1 MITIT
6 QYTRTYEA
14 HQRVLQDE
22 AKRIARSST
31 TRSWLMKNI
40 GTAPDDEVIKR
51 AVECIADLTGDQ
63 TLAKALVRRQ
73 PRVCQE
79 PCQYREPPASKYNTT
94 VDNGSTMLECPECK
108 CRIQY
113 NAFTYAVG
121 TQGFSFCPYCG
132 ADVRKETSDGSD
144 DDI

>member
-1 MITIT
+1 MITAT

-14 HQRVLQDE
+14 AQKMLHDE
-22 AKRIARSST
+22 AKRIAAST
-31 TRSWLMKNI
+31 TERAYLMKNLKD
-40 GTAPDDEVIKR
+40 GDSEELLKV
-51 AVECIADLTGDQ
+51 AVNCISNMTGDG
-63 TLAKALVRRQ
+63 TLLKALVRRQ

-94 VDNGSTMLECPECK
+94 VDNGSTMLECPECG

-121 TQGFSFCPYCG
+121 SRGFSFCPYCG
-132 ADVRKETSDGSD
+132 VDVRKETSDGTD
-144 DDI
+144 

>member
-1 MITIT
+1 MITAT

-22 AKRIARSST
+22 AKRIAAST
-31 TRSWLMKNI
+31 DERAYLMKHLAD
-40 GTAPDDEVIKR
+40 GDAEELL
-51 AVECIADLTGDQ
+51 AVAVNCISNMTGDG
-63 TLAKALVRRQ
+63 TLLKALVRRQ

-79 PCQYREPPASKYNTT
+79 PCQYREPPANKYNTT

-132 ADVRKETSDGSD
+132 ADMRKEVQE
-144 DDI
+144 

>member
-22 AKRIARSST
+22 AKRIVRSSE
-31 TRSWLMKNI
+31 TRSFLMKNLAD
-40 GTAPDDEVIKR
+40 GDAEELLGA
-51 AVECIADLTGDQ
+51 AVVCIADLTGDK

-79 PCQYREPPASKYNTT
+79 PCQYREPPVNKYNTT

-132 ADVRKETSDGSD
+132 ADVRKETA
-144 DDI
+144 

>member
-1 MITIT
+1 MITAT
-6 QYTRTYEA
+6 QYTRSYEA

-22 AKRIARSST
+22 AKRIAAST
-31 TRSWLMKNI
+31 TERAYLMKNLKD
-40 GTAPDDEVIKR
+40 GDSEDLLKV
-51 AVECIADLTGDQ
+51 AVNCISNMTGDG
-63 TLAKALVRRQ
+63 TLLKALVRRQ

-79 PCQYREPPASKYNTT
+79 ACAYRDPIPNKYIQAI
-94 VDNGSTMLECPECK
+94 DNGCKMLECPECK

-132 ADVRKETSDGSD
+132 ADVRKETT
-144 DDI
+144 

>member
-1 MITIT
+1 MITFT
-6 QYTRTYEA
+6 QYTRSYEA

-22 AKRIARSST
+22 AKRIAAST
-31 TRSWLMKNI
+31 TERAYLMKNLKD
-40 GTAPDDEVIKR
+40 GDSEELLKV
-51 AVECIADLTGDQ
+51 AVNCISNMTGDG
-63 TLAKALVRRQ
+63 TLLKALVRRQ

-79 PCQYREPPASKYNTT
+79 PYPYREPPANKYNTT
-94 VDNGSTMLECPECK
+94 VDNGSPMLECPECK

-132 ADVRKETSDGSD
+132 KDVRKKVQSESRSD
-144 DDI
+144 

>member
-1 MITIT
+1 MI
-6 QYTRTYEA
+6 YGN
-14 HQRVLQDE
+14 RVDNGVDFMIGNERALPADE
-22 AKRIARSST
+22 LACARQQEKHIAVAEE
-31 TRSWLMKNI
+31 LL
-40 GTAPDDEVIKR
+40 GA
-51 AVECIADLTGDQ
+51 AVVCIADLTGDK

-79 PCQYREPPASKYNTT
+79 PCQYREPPANKYNTT

-121 TQGFSFCPYCG
+121 TLGFSFCPYCG
-132 ADVRKETSDGSD
+132 ADVREEMNNGSD